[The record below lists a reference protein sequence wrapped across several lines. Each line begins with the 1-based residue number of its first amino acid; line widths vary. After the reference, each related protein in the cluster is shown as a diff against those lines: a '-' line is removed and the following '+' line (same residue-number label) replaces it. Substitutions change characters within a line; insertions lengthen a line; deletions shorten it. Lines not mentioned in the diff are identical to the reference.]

1 MKPKIRRIIAR
12 EGLIL
17 ISVMLLAGVSYCL
30 DLWIM
35 NQKSLYEANVKE
47 IQPGHPRKIIDPFAV
62 APQDSAGVFW
72 KLSGKILQFPKHTS
86 DDVIKQTIRRD
97 VPNIEVDDY
106 FIFDSPQGRNI
117 GASYND
123 KGQLVFNSIMHK
135 ISFSYVSIF
144 FLVFAYPLYLLG
156 RFVVWAIVTLKGK
169 VEN

>member
-12 EGLIL
+12 EGLIV
-17 ISVMLLAGVSYCL
+17 ISVMLLAGISYCL
-30 DLWIM
+30 NLWLM
-35 NQKSLYEANVKE
+35 NQENLYKANVQE
-47 IQPGHPRKIIDPFAV
+47 IQPVYHGPYDP
-62 APQDSAGVFW
+62 
-72 KLSGKILQFPKHTS
+72 LNILTNSGKILRFPKNTK

-97 VPNIEVDDY
+97 FPNIKVDDY

-123 KGQLVFNSIMHK
+123 KGQRVFNSIIHK

-144 FLVFAYPLYLLG
+144 FLIFAYPLYLLG